1 MRMASLPRRKQHA
14 LVARDSASRPAPPA
28 SPRVRKA
35 PTNLSL
41 PVDLVRRA
49 KAAGLNLSQVVER
62 ALVAAI
68 REAEQERWLSEN
80 EQAIEQYNAFV
91 ERHGVFGDDLRQF

>member
-1 MRMASLPRRKQHA
+1 MRMPHAPARKRRA
-14 LVARDSASRPAPPA
+14 LVAREGAIRPVPAAPP
-28 SPRVRKA
+28 RVHKA

-49 KAAGLNLSQVVER
+49 KAVGLNLSQVVER
-62 ALVAAI
+62 ALAAAI
-68 REAEQERWLSEN
+68 RDAEQGRWLSEN

-91 ERHGVFGDDLRQF
+91 ERHGVFGDELRQF